1 LEIFFYVGVPEVN
14 VSRFEIVE
22 RFQYCIHP
30 RPPINKWPATFYC
43 NRPLKRQMKL
53 KERGNLLDDD
63 LPGGDAFVKT
73 DLDYIEAGDQ
83 LTDIQGVV
91 IFINSLLLKDK

>member
-1 LEIFFYVGVPEVN
+1 MGVPEVN

-53 KERGNLLDDD
+53 KERGKLLDND
-63 LPGGDAFVKT
+63 LPGGDAFVEP
-73 DLDYIEAGDQ
+73 DLDYIEARDH
-83 LTDIQGVV
+83 
-91 IFINSLLLKDK
+91 FA

>member
-1 LEIFFYVGVPEVN
+1 
-14 VSRFEIVE
+14 
-22 RFQYCIHP
+22 
-30 RPPINKWPATFYC
+30 
-43 NRPLKRQMKL
+43 MKL

>member
-1 LEIFFYVGVPEVN
+1 VGVPEVN

-73 DLDYIEAGDQ
+73 DLDYIEAGDHFA
-83 LTDIQGVV
+83 DINPEIIV
-91 IFINSLLLKDK
+91 INSCSLKS